1 MTLCTLLRAL
11 CQEPVEILRSGALE
25 VERERLVGTQIEARW
40 REYLLYGERLE
51 GQPNRGLYRLFEGVR
66 LQSEALQAQGG
77 SLELN
82 VDTRRWLLREG
93 RAELRPQFLQ
103 NRLLESLYLQGEQLA
118 GQGRQVE
125 GTNLQ
130 ATTCSL
136 DHPHFY
142 WHAEQMSATQGERVI
157 LRNVRL
163 EILGRTVLSLP
174 SVVVPLR
181 EGLDESPLPDVGYT
195 EEEGFYLRYAIGYL
209 LAREL
214 VGSARVDLM
223 QRRGVGLNLQQEFSG
238 GSARAY
244 YLRDLRQRTDNLTG
258 GLNYRQNFGALQTQW
273 EWDYRQNSY
282 LLFPNNTA
290 SNLRTSWAL
299 PLGTGALSLSAG
311 ENRNRTGNFE
321 NISRALVVQD
331 TRRLGALQW
340 NLAGE
345 YNEYENRSG
354 SSVSGNRQWNAR
366 ANLRYD
372 LGTANLEL
380 NYVRYLPVGESP
392 TLFGGLESLPELSL
406 SAPASWWGIR
416 MPESQ
421 LRLSAGRFVEGF
433 QTRLQ
438 RDRYALEW
446 QGRLGTSARA
456 LSPTAGFRW
465 NYGFKQ
471 TFYND
476 DTAQYVLQ
484 SVAEQTFG
492 LGGRSAFSLRWN
504 YLRPYGFSP
513 LGIDRVGFYNLLS
526 ADLRWF
532 IGSGWSL
539 SAQTSYDLRAR
550 DLNREAWSLLNLNL
564 EYEPTPLLRWRNQL
578 SYDPNRQRLLSIQTD
593 LFWQFGESQLV
604 FAGRYDA
611 QRAKWGRIFVRA
623 DAIRWGRTRLSV
635 LTQYNGY
642 LNRFESRQL
651 LLTYDL
657 HCAELELRYIDNPFG
672 FRRDTGVQVFIRLK
686 ALPSFSRFGYGQLG
700 QPVGSGGLDF

>member
-1 MTLCTLLRAL
+1 
-11 CQEPVEILRSGALE
+11 
-25 VERERLVGTQIEARW
+25 
-40 REYLLYGERLE
+40 
-51 GQPNRGLYRLFEGVR
+51 
-66 LQSEALQAQGG
+66 
-77 SLELN
+77 
-82 VDTRRWLLREG
+82 
-93 RAELRPQFLQ
+93 
-103 NRLLESLYLQGEQLA
+103 
-118 GQGRQVE
+118 
-125 GTNLQ
+125 
-130 ATTCSL
+130 
-136 DHPHFY
+136 
-142 WHAEQMSATQGERVI
+142 
-157 LRNVRL
+157 
-163 EILGRTVLSLP
+163 
-174 SVVVPLR
+174 
-181 EGLDESPLPDVGYT
+181 
-195 EEEGFYLRYAIGYL
+195 
-209 LAREL
+209 
-214 VGSARVDLM
+214 
-223 QRRGVGLNLQQEFSG
+223 
-238 GSARAY
+238 
-244 YLRDLRQRTDNLTG
+244 
-258 GLNYRQNFGALQTQW
+258 
-273 EWDYRQNSY
+273 
-282 LLFPNNTA
+282 
-290 SNLRTSWAL
+290 
-299 PLGTGALSLSAG
+299 
-311 ENRNRTGNFE
+311 
-321 NISRALVVQD
+321 
-331 TRRLGALQW
+331 
-340 NLAGE
+340 
-345 YNEYENRSG
+345 
-354 SSVSGNRQWNAR
+354 
-366 ANLRYD
+366 
-372 LGTANLEL
+372 
-380 NYVRYLPVGESP
+380 
-392 TLFGGLESLPELSL
+392 
-406 SAPASWWGIR
+406 
-416 MPESQ
+416 
-421 LRLSAGRFVEGF
+421 VEGF

>member
-136 DHPHFY
+136 DHPHFC